1 MEDLKIQVSCF
12 IYLFMSIIDKIKI
25 KNFISRLV
33 DSSCRVSRLE
43 YMKVRVLLEKRMNTL
58 EYDKIIEQLTQYL
71 YNIQDAYIKNQLT
84 TSLNDVF
91 LWNGEL
97 YIITTRVGVWK
108 DLGPLLSKEL
118 KKNIN
123 ICDDLYGT
131 QFLLKKHYTF
141 NKTWN
146 R

>member
-1 MEDLKIQVSCF
+1 MN
-12 IYLFMSIIDKIKI
+12 IIDKIKI
-25 KNFISRLV
+25 KDFISRLV

-43 YMKVRVLLEKRMNTL
+43 YMKVRVLLEKQMNTL

-108 DLGPLLSKEL
+108 DLGPLLLKEL

-123 ICDDLYGT
+123 ICDDLYSA
-131 QFLLKKHYTF
+131 QFLLKKHYAF